1 MMGGRTMKRIK
12 NFALVVLGISAISCS
27 KVQDFPE
34 NQKAPVQSLTAT
46 ISDDDATKTAFVG
59 GVFMWKKNNNMVVRS
74 NNANGFSTFTYKG
87 DDTAGSATFT
97 NASEDVI
104 VYGNNSFA
112 YYPAKVNTTGTT
124 KYPCEEDGSLK
135 LVLKDSYTW
144 FDGNVEAPM
153 LAKVESGQP
162 LEFKHLGGVLKLTFK
177 NVPPKAAKVVVT
189 APVTDATLLGEGKK
203 TYKICRT
210 MNKTINWETAQ
221 GGFGTETPYV
231 QAYAHT
237 DEYSITENIA
247 SATAAQRASDDG
259 LVVYVPLPVGPETDG
274 SGNHIYPRLEVRMIF
289 ADGTM
294 VPGAGFYA
302 ENVIIERGHIKPMPV
317 RTLTKYRVEVVA
329 GTDGSNGTVNGTG
342 TAAKLNQVRGLAW
355 LDNTNLLLT
364 ESNGSKVL
372 RKFNKSTKDVTS
384 AVTLGGSAPWQGC
397 MKDGLFY
404 FIDKGNA
411 QIRTWNPSTN
421 EVATVTSSVGN
432 SPMCIRFKGDDAYV
446 ASRNDSKIYKFTGGP
461 TGTKSEFFDFSTL
474 DHGDDT
480 NWPIALVFDGDGNA
494 IVTVGSSNGTS
505 GSAYKIYVIA
515 PDGSVVTTIGKAV
528 KATSWAVTYDGAP
541 ANATFSSNMN
551 GIVLG
556 PDGALY
562 MVDSYAV
569 RRITKGSSG
578 WSDATVT
585 TILGGG
591 SSYTTALG
599 PTCQITNTPQDIIFD
614 PENSKVFYFFDWR
627 YTLRKVTI
635 E

>member
-1 MMGGRTMKRIK
+1 MKRIK

-112 YYPAKVNTTGTT
+112 YYPAQVNTTGTT

-247 SATAAQRASDDG
+247 SATAAQRVSDEG
-259 LVVYVPLPVGPETDG
+259 IVVYVPLPVGPVEQGGKHVYPRIEVRLATADGTAIPGAGRYVENVVMERAHMTPMREIVLPKYTSEVLAGVDGQKAADAEGKLNNVRGLVRQPDGNLILMESAGSGTRSLRFIDVSNGTFTTFRDNSKLGDPWHGAIEGNYLYFSDKSKGKVFSMDLTAQTRSVTEVKSGLSQAMDVKFDASGNAYVLLRDTGIYKYEGGFNGTQSVYAPLSAFGGTGVTLLSMTFDPAGNLLVGTSATTAENTHGYKIYKVDTAGQVDCIAGTGEKATDFGSIVDGAALSAKFTSNLQGMTLDG
-274 SGNHIYPRLEVRMIF
+274 SGNVYVTDNVAVRKI
-289 ADGTM
+289 
-294 VPGAGFYA
+294 
-302 ENVIIERGHIKPMPV
+302 
-317 RTLTKYRVEVVA
+317 
-329 GTDGSNGTVNGTG
+329 
-342 TAAKLNQVRGLAW
+342 
-355 LDNTNLLLT
+355 
-364 ESNGSKVL
+364 
-372 RKFNKSTKDVTS
+372 
-384 AVTLGGSAPWQGC
+384 
-397 MKDGLFY
+397 
-404 FIDKGNA
+404 
-411 QIRTWNPSTN
+411 
-421 EVATVTSSVGN
+421 TVT
-432 SPMCIRFKGDDAYV
+432 
-446 ASRNDSKIYKFTGGP
+446 
-461 TGTKSEFFDFSTL
+461 
-474 DHGDDT
+474 
-480 NWPIALVFDGDGNA
+480 
-494 IVTVGSSNGTS
+494 
-505 GSAYKIYVIA
+505 A
-515 PDGSVVTTIGKAV
+515 PGVYEGAVVTTLLG
-528 KATSWAVTYDGAP
+528 G
-541 ANATFSSNMN
+541 FSSLQD
-551 GIVLG
+551 IVFSA
-556 PDGALY
+556 DYSTLY
-562 MVDSYAV
+562 V
-569 RRITKGSSG
+569 
-578 WSDATVT
+578 SDASRGTV
-585 TILGGG
+585 
-591 SSYTTALG
+591 
-599 PTCQITNTPQDIIFD
+599 
-614 PENSKVFYFFDWR
+614 
-627 YTLRKVTI
+627 RKITI

>member
-1 MMGGRTMKRIK
+1 MMGGRTMKRIR

-97 NASEDVI
+97 NDSEDVI

-247 SATAAQRASDDG
+247 AASAAQRVSDEG
-259 LVVYVPLPVGPETDG
+259 IVVYVPLPVGPVEQGGKHVYPRIEVRLATADGTAIPGAGRYVENVVMERAHMTPMREIVLPKYTSEVLAGVDGQKAPDAEGKLNNVRGLVRQPDGNLILMESAGASTRSLRFIDVSNGTFTTFRDNSKLGDPWHGAIEGNYLYFSDKSKGKVFSMDLTAQTRSVTEVKSGLSQAMDVKFDASGNAYVLLRDTGIYKYEGGFNGTQSVYAPLSAFGTGVTLLSMAFDPAGNLLVGTSATTAENTNGYKIYKVDTAGQVDCIAGTGEKATDFGSIVDGAALSARFTSNLQGMTLDG
-274 SGNHIYPRLEVRMIF
+274 SGNVYVTDNVAVRKI
-289 ADGTM
+289 
-294 VPGAGFYA
+294 
-302 ENVIIERGHIKPMPV
+302 
-317 RTLTKYRVEVVA
+317 
-329 GTDGSNGTVNGTG
+329 
-342 TAAKLNQVRGLAW
+342 
-355 LDNTNLLLT
+355 
-364 ESNGSKVL
+364 
-372 RKFNKSTKDVTS
+372 
-384 AVTLGGSAPWQGC
+384 
-397 MKDGLFY
+397 
-404 FIDKGNA
+404 
-411 QIRTWNPSTN
+411 
-421 EVATVTSSVGN
+421 TVT
-432 SPMCIRFKGDDAYV
+432 
-446 ASRNDSKIYKFTGGP
+446 
-461 TGTKSEFFDFSTL
+461 
-474 DHGDDT
+474 
-480 NWPIALVFDGDGNA
+480 
-494 IVTVGSSNGTS
+494 
-505 GSAYKIYVIA
+505 A
-515 PDGSVVTTIGKAV
+515 PGVYEGAVVTTLLG
-528 KATSWAVTYDGAP
+528 G
-541 ANATFSSNMN
+541 FSSLQD
-551 GIVLG
+551 IVFSA
-556 PDGALY
+556 DYSTLY
-562 MVDSYAV
+562 V
-569 RRITKGSSG
+569 
-578 WSDATVT
+578 SDASRGTV
-585 TILGGG
+585 
-591 SSYTTALG
+591 
-599 PTCQITNTPQDIIFD
+599 
-614 PENSKVFYFFDWR
+614 
-627 YTLRKVTI
+627 RKITI